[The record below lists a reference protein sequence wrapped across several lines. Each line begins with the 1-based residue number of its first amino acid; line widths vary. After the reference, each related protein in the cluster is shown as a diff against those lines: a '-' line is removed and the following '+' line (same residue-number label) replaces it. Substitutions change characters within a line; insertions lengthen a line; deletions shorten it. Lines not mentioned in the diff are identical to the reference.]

1 MKRNNYIG
9 LLVLTGLLCFAAGS
23 CKKHTE
29 GGAEAEAKEIVLSSY
44 RDGGIDELDAAS
56 YRGPH
61 FLYKMIYEGFVED
74 GGEGKIIP
82 KLAESWDIGP
92 DNKTYT
98 FHLRKGIQFSDGTDF
113 NADAVIFNMNRWIN
127 NSRHGTLISN
137 KVTSMQALDEYT
149 VEILFE
155 DAAYP
160 IITELTYPRPVRFLS
175 PASVKKE
182 GSDEIVFTKPIGTG
196 PWMIDTYVKDQEFSL
211 VPNPYYWG
219 EKPQVDRILFKVI
232 TDGQARVL
240 ALQSGEIDILGG
252 DLVAKIPMESV
263 PELKQNPNFTTYIK
277 GTLCAHF
284 IGFNETL
291 PVFQD
296 KNLRLAM
303 NYAINKKS
311 IAENLFDGAGL
322 EANGLYQADTP
333 YARPETNY
341 CVPYDTNK
349 AIELLEASGYIDS
362 DGDGVREKGNAR
374 LEFNFVFSTG
384 EFPEWKPLAEFIQSE
399 FAAVGIKTNL
409 SVFDKNGYE
418 EITLT
423 TRQYDI
429 CLKRTAS
436 DSWVPHSSLLEL
448 FGPAPTALEKGV
460 GNAWFDEGLYQ
471 DILKTLAS
479 FDETERQAH
488 YDNVFGFISEEALT
502 IPVYHPT
509 TAFAVNAKK
518 IENFEVG
525 VNNYAPV
532 EWEKL
537 DVK

>member
-1 MKRNNYIG
+1 MKKKKYVVV
-9 LLVLTGLLCFAAGS
+9 LVSVLVCFAAAA
-23 CKKHTE
+23 CKKK
-29 GGAEAEAKEIVLSSY
+29 AEDLAPSKEIVLSSY
-44 RDGGIDELDAAS
+44 RDGTIDELDAAS

-82 KLAESWDIGP
+82 KLAETWDIAP

-98 FHLRKGIQFSDGTDF
+98 FHLRKGVKFSDGTDF

-127 NSRHGTLISN
+127 NSRHGTLMSN
-137 KVTSMQALDEYT
+137 KVTSMKALDDHT
-149 VEILFE
+149 VEIVFE
-155 DAAYP
+155 EAAYP
-160 IITELTYPRPVRFLS
+160 ILTELTYPRPVRFLS
-175 PASVKKE
+175 PASVTSE
-182 GSDEIVFTKPIGTG
+182 GGEIAFTKPVGTG
-196 PWMIDTYVKDQEFSL
+196 PWMIDTYVKDEEFSL

-219 EKPQVDRILFKVI
+219 EKPRVDRVLFKVI

-252 DLVAKIPMESV
+252 DLVAKIPMESI
-263 PELKQNPNFTTYIK
+263 PELKQDPDFTTYIK

-291 PVFQD
+291 PAFQD
-296 KNLRLAM
+296 KHVRLAM
-303 NYAINKKS
+303 NYAINKKA

-322 EANGLYQADTP
+322 EAKGLYQADTP
-333 YARPETNY
+333 YGTPQNNY
-341 CVPYDTNK
+341 CPPYDKNK
-349 AIELLEASGYIDS
+349 AMELLEASGYTDS
-362 DGDGVREKGNAR
+362 DGDGTREKGNVR

-399 FAAVGIKTNL
+399 LAAVGIKTNL
-409 SVFDKNGYE
+409 NVFDKNGYE
-418 EITLT
+418 DITLT

-460 GNAWFDEGLYQ
+460 GNGWFDEGLYN

-479 FDETERQAH
+479 FNETERQAN
-488 YDNVFGFISEEALT
+488 YDRVFGFISEEALT

-509 TAFAVNAKK
+509 TAFAVNTQKVK
-518 IENFEVG
+518 DFEVG

>member
-1 MKRNNYIG
+1 MKRKNHAALIG
-9 LLVLTGLLCFAAGS
+9 MVALVCFASASCAKNAGTKDGS
-23 CKKHTE
+23 
-29 GGAEAEAKEIVLSSY
+29 KEIVLSSY
-44 RDGGIDELDAAS
+44 RDGSIDELDAAS
-56 YRGPH
+56 YQGPH

-82 KLAESWDIGP
+82 ILAESWDIAP

-98 FHLRKGIQFSDGTDF
+98 FHLRKGVKFSDGTDF
-113 NADAVIFNMNRWIN
+113 NADAVIFNMNRWTN
-127 NSRHGTLISN
+127 NSRHVTLVSN
-137 KVTSMQALDEYT
+137 KVSSMKALDDYT
-149 VEILFE
+149 VEIVFE
-155 DAAYP
+155 EAVYS
-160 IITELTYPRPVRFLS
+160 ILTELTYPRPVRFLS
-175 PASVKKE
+175 PASVTNESGDIDFKMP
-182 GSDEIVFTKPIGTG
+182 VGTG
-196 PWMIDTYVKDQEFSL
+196 PWMIDTYVKDEEFSL

-219 EKPQVDRILFKVI
+219 EKPKIERILFKVI

-240 ALQSGEIDILGG
+240 ALQSGEIDFLGG
-252 DLVAKIPMESV
+252 DLVAKIPMESI
-263 PELKQNPNFTTYIK
+263 PELQKNPNFDTYTK

-284 IGFNETL
+284 IGFNESL

-296 KNLRLAM
+296 KNVRLAM
-303 NYAINKKS
+303 NCAINKKG
-311 IAENLFDGAGL
+311 IAENLFDGVGL
-322 EANGLYQADTP
+322 EAKGLYQADTP
-333 YARPETNY
+333 YAKPETNY
-341 CVPYDTNK
+341 CAPYDK
-349 AIELLEASGYIDS
+349 SRAVELLEAAGYTDS
-362 DGDGVREKGNAR
+362 DGDGVREKGNVR

-409 SVFDKNGYE
+409 NVFDKNGFD

-436 DSWVPHSSLLEL
+436 DSWVPHSSLLEI

-471 DILKTLAS
+471 DILQTLSS
-479 FDETERQAH
+479 FDEAERQAG
-488 YDNVFGFISEEALT
+488 YDKVFGFISEEALT
-502 IPVYHPT
+502 IPVYHPV
-509 TAFAVNAKK
+509 TAFAVNPKK
-518 IENFEVG
+518 VKDFEIG

-532 EWEKL
+532 EWGKL

>member
-1 MKRNNYIG
+1 MKRKNHV
-9 LLVLTGLLCFAAGS
+9 VLFVLAVIVCFTPGACKKKAESGAAGRS
-23 CKKHTE
+23 
-29 GGAEAEAKEIVLSSY
+29 KEIVLASY
-44 RDGGIDELDAAS
+44 RDGLIDELDAAS

-74 GGEGKIIP
+74 GGEGKILP
-82 KLAESWDIGP
+82 VLAESWDIAP

-98 FHLRKGIQFSDGTDF
+98 FHLRKGVKFSDGTDF
-113 NADAVIFNMNRWIN
+113 NAEAVIFNMERWIN
-127 NSRHGTLISN
+127 NSRHGMLTSN
-137 KVTSMQALDEYT
+137 KVTSMKAPDDYT

-155 DAAYP
+155 EAAYP
-160 IITELTYPRPVRFLS
+160 ILTELTYPRPIRFLS
-175 PASVKKE
+175 PASVKTE
-182 GSDEIVFTKPIGTG
+182 DGGIAFTHPVGTG
-196 PWMIDTYVKDQEFSL
+196 PWMIDTYVKDEEFSL

-219 EKPQVDRILFKVI
+219 EKPKVDRILFKVI

-263 PELKQNPNFTTYIK
+263 PELKDSPNFTTYIS

-296 KNLRLAM
+296 KNVRLAM
-303 NYAINKKS
+303 NYAINKQS

-322 EANGLYQADTP
+322 TAKSLYQADTP
-333 YARPETNY
+333 YAKPETNY
-341 CVPYDTNK
+341 CPPYNRNK
-349 AIELLEASGYIDS
+349 AIELLEASGYTDS
-362 DGDGVREKGNAR
+362 DGDGIREKGDVR

-399 FAAVGIKTNL
+399 FTAVGIKTNL
-409 SVFDKNGYE
+409 NVFDKNGYE

-479 FDETERQAH
+479 FNETERQAN
-488 YDNVFGFISEEALT
+488 YDKVFGFISGEALT

-518 IENFEVG
+518 VKDFETG

-532 EWEKL
+532 AWEKL
-537 DVK
+537 DVQ